1 MVRKETVVEYSMK
14 IRLILLTVLVTCLF
28 AIDLLSQ
35 ATDGNLVGV
44 ITDPTGAT
52 IPSAQVKIINGATKI
67 ETSTISGPNGDYRFN
82 NVPLGTYD
90 LLVMASGFGQMK
102 ERGIPIELNKTST
115 VNISLQIGSVSQ
127 VVDVSDAAAIID
139 TTTAQLQSSFTA
151 QQAQEL
157 PATSVGSGV
166 LNLSLLSA
174 GVASSGGLGYGTG
187 PSVGGQRPTNNS
199 FSIDGVD
206 NNRKDVTGPVVFVSN
221 EAVADFSLLQNQY
234 SPEFGHSSGGQFNTV
249 IKSGTNAVHG
259 SIYEYLQNRNLDAID
274 QLFQNQGL
282 TGNPRYDNSRLGATA
297 GGPILK
303 NKWFIY
309 GNYEY
314 NPVGRNSTPAGGVNA
329 PTAAGYA
336 TLAGLAGISQTNLG
350 VLRQYLPAAAT
361 ATSTTSVNGAAIPIG
376 PIPIV
381 APNYFNN
388 YDYLIS
394 SDFYISDKDQL
405 RGRYINNR
413 FRGIDN
419 NATLPAFYTPQT
431 TDAHLASLAEFHT
444 FSPTLTNELRL
455 SYNRFNNPVDA
466 GNFKFP
472 GLNAFPNILIENDLN
487 VQLGPD
493 PNGPQATILNT
504 YQWNDNLNWTKGKHT
519 FKFGYDGRKLI
530 APQSFVQR
538 SRGDYD
544 YLNLNEFLRDVAP
557 GDLGE
562 RSVGLSP
569 YSGNQ
574 SATYLYANDTWRVR
588 PNLTLTGGI
597 RYEYTTVPAGQ
608 QLQQLNSAAGVPG
621 LITFSAPKSQ
631 KTNFAPR
638 LGIAYSPGK
647 SGNTSIRAGFGIA
660 YDQIYDNLGIL
671 SLPPQFTST
680 YDVTGNETNFLANG
694 GLPGTYTPPVNVS
707 QARSA
712 TSAFIPDQ
720 KLPYA
725 IDWNIGIQHVFA
737 KDYTLEIRYLG
748 TRGVHLPIQ
757 ERINR
762 QAVVTPTNFLPTYLT
777 APASSQLA
785 GLNLSLGQL
794 VAESNTLSNFYAP
807 YGFNQYITAF
817 EPIGNSSYNGLAI
830 QLNRRFTNNLQFIAS
845 YTWSHNIDDGTAAV
859 FSTLLTPRR
868 PEDFQNLGR
877 DRASSILDRR
887 QRFTL
892 SEVYDAPWFR
902 RSGWFLRNIPGN
914 WLITGTYTLETPEYA
929 TVQSGVDSNLN
940 GDAAGDR
947 AIVNPAGIANAGSGV
962 YAVDKSG
969 NRVALGSPATVAYVA
984 LNSNARYI
992 EAQLGALANSGR
1004 NTLASNRINNFDIS
1018 VTKKFNITESKH
1030 LEFSGQ
1036 FFNILN
1042 HPQATPGSGNDVT
1055 PALTS
1060 VTTASRNFL
1069 QPSNPAFNNFGAFF
1083 SSTPR
1088 TIQVVGRF
1096 VF

>member
-1 MVRKETVVEYSMK
+1 
-14 IRLILLTVLVTCLF
+14 
-28 AIDLLSQ
+28 
-35 ATDGNLVGV
+35 
-44 ITDPTGAT
+44 
-52 IPSAQVKIINGATKI
+52 
-67 ETSTISGPNGDYRFN
+67 
-82 NVPLGTYD
+82 
-90 LLVMASGFGQMK
+90 
-102 ERGIPIELNKTST
+102 LNKTAT
-115 VNISLQIGSVSQ
+115 VNISLQVGAVSQ
-127 VVDVSDAAAIID
+127 TVDVREAAAAID
-139 TTTAQLQSSFTA
+139 TTTAQVQSSFTA
-151 QQAQEL
+151 LQAQDL
-157 PATSVGSGV
+157 PAASVGSGV

-174 GVASSGGLGYGTG
+174 GVASSGALGYGTG

-199 FSIDGVD
+199 FNIDGVD
-206 NNRKDVTGPVVFVSN
+206 NNRKDVTGPVVYVSN
-221 EAVADFSLLQNQY
+221 ESVSEFSLLQNQF

-282 TGNPRYDNSRLGATA
+282 RQNPRFDDNRLGATA

-336 TLAGLAGISQTNLG
+336 ALSALSGISQTNLG
-350 VLRQYLPAAAT
+350 ALRQYLPAAAA
-361 ATSTTSVNGAAIPIG
+361 ATSTTTVNGVAIPIG

-394 SDFYISDKDQL
+394 SDFYISDRDQL
-405 RGRYINNR
+405 RGRYVSNR
-413 FRGIDN
+413 LRGIDN

-444 FSPTLTNELRL
+444 FTSNLTNELRL
-455 SYNRFNNPVDA
+455 SYNRFNNPVNA
-466 GNFKFP
+466 GNFKYP
-472 GLNAFPNILIENDLN
+472 GLDAFPNILIENDLN

-493 PNGPQATILNT
+493 PNSPQATVLNT
-504 YQWNDNLNWTKGKHT
+504 YQWNDNVNWTKGNHT

-544 YLNLNEFLRDVAP
+544 YLNLSEFLRDVAP

-574 SATYLYANDTWRVR
+574 SVSYFFANDSWRVR
-588 PNLTLTGGI
+588 PNLTLTGGV
-597 RYEYTTVPAGQ
+597 RYEYTTVPFGQ
-608 QLQQLNSAAGVPG
+608 ELQRLNAAASVPG
-621 LITFSAPKSQ
+621 LISFNAPQSQ

-638 LGIAYSPGK
+638 LGVAYSPGK

-660 YDQIYDNLGIL
+660 YDQIYDNLGVL

-680 YDVTGNETNFLANG
+680 YDATGNETNFLARG
-694 GLPGTYTPPVNVS
+694 GLPGTYSPPATVAD
-707 QARSA
+707 ARA
-712 TSAFIPDQ
+712 LTSAFIPDQ

-725 IDWNIGIQHVFA
+725 IDWNFGIQHIFA
-737 KDYTLEIRYLG
+737 KSYTFEVRYLG
-748 TRGVHLPIQ
+748 TRGVHLPVQ

-762 QAVVTPTNFLPTYLT
+762 QAIVTPTNFLPTYLS
-777 APASSQLA
+777 APTSAQLA
-785 GLNLSLGQL
+785 GLNLNLGRLQT
-794 VAESNTLSNFYAP
+794 ERDTLSNLYAP
-807 YGFNQYITAF
+807 YGFSQNITAF
-817 EPIGNSSYNGLAI
+817 EPIGNSSYNGLAL
-830 QLNRRFTNNLQFIAS
+830 QLNRRFTNNLQFIGS
-845 YTWSHNIDDGTAAV
+845 YTWSHNIDDSTAAV

-877 DRASSILDRR
+877 DRANSILDRR
-887 QRFTL
+887 HRFTL
-892 SEVYDAPWFR
+892 SEVYDAPWYR
-902 RSGWFLRNIPGN
+902 KSGWFLKNIAGN
-914 WLITGTYTLETPEYA
+914 WLVSGTYTFETPEYA

-947 AIVNPAGIANAGSGV
+947 SIINPAGIATVGSNV
-962 YAVDKSG
+962 YAIDKSG
-969 NRVALGSPATVAYVA
+969 NPVSIGSPATAAYVA
-984 LNSNARYI
+984 VNPNARYI
-992 EAQLGALANSGR
+992 EAQLGALANGGR
-1004 NTLASNRINNFDIS
+1004 NTLATRPINNFDVS
-1018 VTKKFNITESKH
+1018 LTKKFNITESKRF
-1030 LEFSGQ
+1030 EFGGQ
-1036 FFNILN
+1036 FFNLFN
-1042 HPQATPGSGNDVT
+1042 HPQATPGSVNDVT
-1055 PALTS
+1055 PAATS

-1069 QPSNPAFNNFGAFF
+1069 QPSNPAFNDFGAFF
-1083 SSTPR
+1083 SSNPR

-1096 VF
+1096 IF

>member
-1 MVRKETVVEYSMK
+1 MK
-14 IRLILLTVLVTCLF
+14 IRFLVSGAIAICLF
-28 AIDLLSQ
+28 VACLFGQ
-35 ATDGNLVGV
+35 ATDGNLVGT
-44 ITDPTGAT
+44 ITDAT
-52 IPSAQVKIINGATKI
+52 AAAIPGAQVKITNRATNI
-67 ETSTISGPNGDYRFN
+67 QTLTTSNASGEYRFN
-82 NVPLGTYD
+82 NIPVGSYD
-90 LLVMASGFGQMK
+90 LSVAARGFGAMM
-102 ERGIPIELNKTST
+102 ESGLAVELNKTVT
-115 VNISLQIGSVSQ
+115 VNISLQVGAVSQ
-127 VVDVSDAAAIID
+127 TLDVIEAPAAID
-139 TTTAQLQSSFTA
+139 TTTAQVQSSFTA
-151 QQAQEL
+151 QQAKDL
-157 PATSVGSGV
+157 PASSVGSGV

-199 FSIDGVD
+199 FNIDGVD

-221 EAVADFSLLQNQY
+221 EAVSEFSLLQNQF

-249 IKSGTNAVHG
+249 IKSGTNALHG
-259 SIYEYLQNRNLDAID
+259 SIYEYFQNRNLNAID
-274 QLFQNQGL
+274 QLFRNQGL
-282 TGNPRYDNSRLGATA
+282 TSNPRFDDNRLGATA

-303 NKWFIY
+303 DKWFIY

-336 TLAGLAGISQTNLG
+336 ALSSLSGISQTNLG
-350 VLRQYLPAAAT
+350 VLKQYLPAAAT
-361 ATSTTSVNGAAIPIG
+361 AATTTTVNGAAIPIG

-394 SDFYISDKDQL
+394 SDFYISDTDQL
-405 RGRYINNR
+405 RARYVSNR
-413 FRGIDN
+413 LRGIDN

-431 TDAHLASLAEFHT
+431 TDSHLASLAEFHT
-444 FSPTLTNELRL
+444 FSPNITNELRL
-455 SYNRFNNPVDA
+455 SYNRFNNPVNA

-472 GLNAFPNILIENDLN
+472 GLDAFPNILIENDLN
-487 VQLGPD
+487 LQLGPD

-504 YQWNDNLNWTKGKHT
+504 YQWNDNLNWTKGHHT
-519 FKFGYDGRKLI
+519 LKFGYDGRKLI

-544 YLNLNEFLRDVAP
+544 YLNLDEFLRDIAP

-574 SATYLYANDTWRVR
+574 TATYLYANDSWRIR
-588 PNLTLTGGI
+588 PNLTLTGGV

-608 QLQQLNSAAGVPG
+608 QLQSLNSASSVPG
-621 LITFSAPKSQ
+621 LISFNAPQSQ

-638 LGIAYSPGK
+638 LGVAYSPGK

-671 SLPPQFTST
+671 SLPPQFTTT

-694 GLPGTYTPPVNVS
+694 GLPGTYTPPANVA
-707 QARSA
+707 QARAA

-725 IDWNIGIQHVFA
+725 IDWNFGIQHVFA
-737 KDYTLEIRYLG
+737 KNYTFEVRYLG
-748 TRGVHLPIQ
+748 TRGVHLPVQ
-757 ERINR
+757 QRINR
-762 QAVVTPTNFLPTYLT
+762 QDTVRPTNFLPTYLSV
-777 APASSQLA
+777 PAASQLS
-785 GLNLSLGQL
+785 GLNTNLGQL
-794 VAESNTLSNFYAP
+794 LAEEAASSNFYAP
-807 YGFNQYITAF
+807 YGFNQNISAF
-817 EPIGNSSYNGLAI
+817 QPIGNSIYNGLAL
-830 QLNRRFTNNLQFIAS
+830 QLNRRFTNNLQFIGS
-845 YTWSHNIDDGTAAV
+845 YTWSHNIDDSTAAV

-877 DRASSILDRR
+877 DRGNSILDRR
-887 QRFTL
+887 HRFTL

-902 RSGWFLRNIPGN
+902 HSGWFLKNVPGN
-914 WLITGTYTLETPEYA
+914 WLVSGTYTFETPEYA

-947 AIVNPAGIANAGSGV
+947 AIVNPAGIANVGSDV
-962 YAVDKSG
+962 YAVDKNG
-969 NRVALGSPATVAYVA
+969 NRVATGSASTVAYVA
-984 LNSNARYI
+984 VNPNARYV
-992 EAQLGALANSGR
+992 EAQLGALTNGGR
-1004 NTLASNRINNFDIS
+1004 NTLATNRVNNFDIS
-1018 VTKKFNITESKH
+1018 LTKKFNITESKH
-1030 LEFSGQ
+1030 FEFAGQ

-1042 HPQATPGSGNDVT
+1042 HPQATPGSLNDVT

-1060 VTTASRNFL
+1060 LTTASRNFL

-1083 SSTPR
+1083 SSNPR
-1088 TIQVVGRF
+1088 TIQIVGRF
-1096 VF
+1096 IF

>member
-1 MVRKETVVEYSMK
+1 MK
-14 IRLILLTVLVTCLF
+14 IRFIFSGAAVICLLAASLF
-28 AIDLLSQ
+28 GQ
-35 ATDGNLVGV
+35 ATDGNLVGT
-44 ITDPTGAT
+44 ITDASGAV
-52 IPSAQVKIINGATKI
+52 IPGAQVKITNRATNI
-67 ETSTISGPNGDYRFN
+67 QTLSTSSASGEYRFN
-82 NVPLGTYD
+82 NIPVGSYD
-90 LLVMASGFGQMK
+90 LSVTATGFGAMM
-102 ERGIPIELNKTST
+102 EGGLAVELNKTVT
-115 VNISLQIGSVSQ
+115 VNISLQVGAVSQ
-127 VVDVSDAAAIID
+127 TLDVIEAPAAID
-139 TTTAQLQSSFTA
+139 TTTAQVQSSFTA
-151 QQAQEL
+151 QQAKEL
-157 PATSVGSGV
+157 PASSVGSGV

-199 FSIDGVD
+199 FNIDGVD
-206 NNRKDVTGPVVFVSN
+206 NNRKDVTGPVVFISN
-221 EAVADFSLLQNQY
+221 EAVSEFSLLENQF

-259 SIYEYLQNRNLDAID
+259 SIYEYFQNRNLNAID

-282 TGNPRYDNSRLGATA
+282 TSNPRFDDNRLGATG

-329 PTAAGYA
+329 PTAGGYA
-336 TLAGLAGISQTNLG
+336 TLSSLPGISQTNLG
-350 VLRQYLPAAAT
+350 VLKQYLPATTTAAT
-361 ATSTTSVNGAAIPIG
+361 TTTVNGTAIPIG

-394 SDFYISDKDQL
+394 SDFYISERDQL
-405 RGRYINNR
+405 RGRYVSNR

-419 NATLPAFYTPQT
+419 NATLPAFYTPRT

-444 FSPTLTNELRL
+444 FSPNITNELRL
-455 SYNRFNNPVDA
+455 SYNRFNNPVNA

-472 GLNAFPNILIENDLN
+472 GLDAFPNILIENDLN
-487 VQLGPD
+487 LQLGPD

-504 YQWNDNLNWTKGKHT
+504 YQWNDNLNWIKGSHT

-544 YLNLNEFLRDVAP
+544 YLNLSEFLRDVAP

-574 SATYLYANDTWRVR
+574 TATYLYANDSWRIR
-588 PNLTLTGGI
+588 PNLTLTGGV

-608 QLQQLNSAAGVPG
+608 QLQSLNSASSVPG
-621 LITFSAPKSQ
+621 LISFNAPQSQ

-638 LGIAYSPGK
+638 LGVAYSPGK

-671 SLPPQFTST
+671 SLPPQFTTT

-694 GLPGTYTPPVNVS
+694 GLPGTYTPPANVA
-707 QARSA
+707 QARAA

-725 IDWNIGIQHVFA
+725 IDWNFGIQHVFA
-737 KDYTLEIRYLG
+737 KNYTFEVRYLG
-748 TRGVHLPIQ
+748 TRGVHLPVQ
-757 ERINR
+757 QRINR
-762 QAVVTPTNFLPTYLT
+762 QDTVTPTNFLPTYLSV
-777 APASSQLA
+777 PAASQLS
-785 GLNLSLGQL
+785 GLNTNLGQL
-794 VAESNTLSNFYAP
+794 LAEEAASSNFYAP
-807 YGFNQYITAF
+807 YGFNQNISAF
-817 EPIGNSSYNGLAI
+817 QPIGNSIYNGLAL
-830 QLNRRFTNNLQFIAS
+830 QLNRRFTNNLQFIGS
-845 YTWSHNIDDGTAAV
+845 YTWSHNIDDSTAAV

-877 DRASSILDRR
+877 DRGNSILDRR
-887 QRFTL
+887 HRFTL

-902 RSGWFLRNIPGN
+902 HSGWFLKNVPGN
-914 WLITGTYTLETPEYA
+914 WLVSGTYTFETPEYA

-947 AIVNPAGIANAGSGV
+947 AIVNPAGIANVGSDV
-962 YAVDKSG
+962 YAVDKNG
-969 NRVALGSPATVAYVA
+969 NRVATGSASTVAYVA
-984 LNSNARYI
+984 VNPNARYV
-992 EAQLGALANSGR
+992 EAQLGALTNGGR
-1004 NTLASNRINNFDIS
+1004 NTLATNRVNNFDIS
-1018 VTKKFNITESKH
+1018 LTKKFNITESKH
-1030 LEFSGQ
+1030 FEFAGQ

-1042 HPQATPGSGNDVT
+1042 HPQATPGSLNDVT

-1060 VTTASRNFL
+1060 LTTASRNFL

-1083 SSTPR
+1083 SSNPR
-1088 TIQVVGRF
+1088 TIQIVGRF
-1096 VF
+1096 IF

>member
-1 MVRKETVVEYSMK
+1 MK
-14 IRLILLTVLVTCLF
+14 IRFLVSGAIAVCLF
-28 AIDLLSQ
+28 AACLFGQ
-35 ATDGNLVGV
+35 ATDGNLVGT
-44 ITDPTGAT
+44 ITDAT
-52 IPSAQVKIINGATKI
+52 AAAIPGAQVKITNRATNI
-67 ETSTISGPNGDYRFN
+67 QTSTTSNASGEYRFN
-82 NVPLGTYD
+82 NIPVGSYD
-90 LLVMASGFGQMK
+90 LSVAATGFGAMT
-102 ERGIPIELNKTST
+102 ESGLAVELNKTVT
-115 VNISLQIGSVSQ
+115 VNISLQVGAVSQ
-127 VVDVSDAAAIID
+127 TLDVIEAPAAID
-139 TTTAQLQSSFTA
+139 TTTAQVQSSFTA
-151 QQAQEL
+151 QQAKDL
-157 PATSVGSGV
+157 PASSVGSGV

-199 FSIDGVD
+199 FNIDGVD

-221 EAVADFSLLQNQY
+221 EAVSEFSLLQNQF

-259 SIYEYLQNRNLDAID
+259 SIYEYFQNRNLNAID

-282 TGNPRYDNSRLGATA
+282 TSNPRFDDNRLGATA

-329 PTAAGYA
+329 PTAAGYSA
-336 TLAGLAGISQTNLG
+336 LSSLSGISQTNLG
-350 VLRQYLPAAAT
+350 VLKQYLPAAAT
-361 ATSTTSVNGAAIPIG
+361 ATATTTVNGTAVPIG

-394 SDFYISDKDQL
+394 SDFYISDRDQL
-405 RGRYINNR
+405 RGRYVSNR

-444 FSPTLTNELRL
+444 FSPNITNELRL
-455 SYNRFNNPVDA
+455 SYNRFNNPVNA

-472 GLNAFPNILIENDLN
+472 GLDAFPNILIENDLN
-487 VQLGPD
+487 LQLGPD

-504 YQWNDNLNWTKGKHT
+504 YQWNDNLNWTKGHHT

-544 YLNLNEFLRDVAP
+544 YLNLDEFLRDVAP

-574 SATYLYANDTWRVR
+574 AATYLYANDSWRIR
-588 PNLTLTGGI
+588 PNLTLTGGV

-608 QLQQLNSAAGVPG
+608 QLQSLNSVSSVPG
-621 LITFSAPKSQ
+621 LISFNAPQSQ
-631 KTNFAPR
+631 RTNFAPR
-638 LGIAYSPGK
+638 LGVAYSPGK

-671 SLPPQFTST
+671 SLPPQFTTT

-694 GLPGTYTPPVNVS
+694 GLPGTYTPPVNVA
-707 QARSA
+707 QARAA

-725 IDWNIGIQHVFA
+725 IDWNFGIQHVFA
-737 KDYTLEIRYLG
+737 KNYTFEVRYLG
-748 TRGVHLPIQ
+748 TRGVHLPVQ
-757 ERINR
+757 QRINR
-762 QAVVTPTNFLPTYLT
+762 QDTVTPTNFLPTYLS
-777 APASSQLA
+777 APAASQLS
-785 GLNLSLGQL
+785 GLNTNLGQL
-794 VAESNTLSNFYAP
+794 LAEEAASSNFYAP
-807 YGFNQYITAF
+807 YGFNQNITAF
-817 EPIGNSSYNGLAI
+817 QPIGNSSYNGLAL
-830 QLNRRFTNNLQFIAS
+830 QLNRRFTNNLQFIGS
-845 YTWSHNIDDGTAAV
+845 YTWSHNIDDSTAAV

-877 DRASSILDRR
+877 DRGNSILDRR
-887 QRFTL
+887 HRFTL

-902 RSGWFLRNIPGN
+902 HSGWFLKNVPGN
-914 WLITGTYTLETPEYA
+914 WLVSGTYTFETPEYA

-947 AIVNPAGIANAGSGV
+947 AIVNPAGIANVGSDV
-962 YAVDKSG
+962 YAVNNNG
-969 NRVALGSPATVAYVA
+969 NRVATGSASTVAYVA
-984 LNSNARYI
+984 VNPNARYI
-992 EAQLGALANSGR
+992 EAQLGALTNSGR
-1004 NTLASNRINNFDIS
+1004 NTLATNRINNFDIS
-1018 VTKKFNITESKH
+1018 LTKKFNISESKH
-1030 LEFSGQ
+1030 FEFAGQ

-1042 HPQATPGSGNDVT
+1042 HPQATPGSLNDVT

-1083 SSTPR
+1083 SSSPR
-1088 TIQVVGRF
+1088 TIQIVGRF
-1096 VF
+1096 IF

>member
-1 MVRKETVVEYSMK
+1 MK
-14 IRLILLTVLVTCLF
+14 IRFLVSGAIAICLF
-28 AIDLLSQ
+28 AACLFGQ
-35 ATDGNLVGV
+35 ATDGNLVGT
-44 ITDPTGAT
+44 ITDAT
-52 IPSAQVKIINGATKI
+52 AAAIPGAQVKITNRATNI
-67 ETSTISGPNGDYRFN
+67 QTLTTSNASGEYRFN
-82 NVPLGTYD
+82 NIPVGSYD
-90 LLVMASGFGQMK
+90 LSVAATGFGAMM
-102 ERGIPIELNKTST
+102 ESGLAVELNKTVT
-115 VNISLQIGSVSQ
+115 VNISLQVGAVSQ
-127 VVDVSDAAAIID
+127 TLDVIEAPAAID
-139 TTTAQLQSSFTA
+139 TTTAQVQSSFTA
-151 QQAQEL
+151 QQAKDL
-157 PATSVGSGV
+157 PASSVGSGV

-199 FSIDGVD
+199 FNIDGVD

-221 EAVADFSLLQNQY
+221 EAVSEFSLLQNQF

-249 IKSGTNAVHG
+249 IKSGTNALHG
-259 SIYEYLQNRNLDAID
+259 SIYEYFQNRNLNAID

-282 TGNPRYDNSRLGATA
+282 TSNPRFDDNRLGATA

-303 NKWFIY
+303 DKWFIY

-336 TLAGLAGISQTNLG
+336 ALSSLSGISQTNLG
-350 VLRQYLPAAAT
+350 VLKQYLPAAAT
-361 ATSTTSVNGAAIPIG
+361 AATTTTVNGAAIPIG

-394 SDFYISDKDQL
+394 SDFYISDTDQL
-405 RGRYINNR
+405 RGRYVSNR
-413 FRGIDN
+413 LRGIDN

-431 TDAHLASLAEFHT
+431 TDSHLASLAEFHT
-444 FSPTLTNELRL
+444 FSPNITNELRL
-455 SYNRFNNPVDA
+455 SYNRFNNPVNA

-472 GLNAFPNILIENDLN
+472 GLDAFPNILIENDLN
-487 VQLGPD
+487 LQLGPD

-504 YQWNDNLNWTKGKHT
+504 YQWNDNLNWTKGHHT

-544 YLNLNEFLRDVAP
+544 YLNLDEFLRDVAP

-574 SATYLYANDTWRVR
+574 TATYLYANDSWRIR
-588 PNLTLTGGI
+588 PNLTLTGGV

-608 QLQQLNSAAGVPG
+608 QLQSLNSASSVPG
-621 LITFSAPKSQ
+621 LISFNAPQSQ

-638 LGIAYSPGK
+638 LGVAYSPGK

-671 SLPPQFTST
+671 SLPPQFTTT

-694 GLPGTYTPPVNVS
+694 GLPGTYTPPANVA
-707 QARSA
+707 QARAA

-725 IDWNIGIQHVFA
+725 IDWNFGIQHVFA
-737 KDYTLEIRYLG
+737 KNYTFEVRYLG
-748 TRGVHLPIQ
+748 TRGVHLPVQ
-757 ERINR
+757 QRINR
-762 QAVVTPTNFLPTYLT
+762 QDTVTPTNFLPTYLSV
-777 APASSQLA
+777 PAASQLS
-785 GLNLSLGQL
+785 GLNTNLGQL
-794 VAESNTLSNFYAP
+794 LAEEAASSNFYAP
-807 YGFNQYITAF
+807 YGFNQNITAF
-817 EPIGNSSYNGLAI
+817 QTIGNSIYNGLAL
-830 QLNRRFTNNLQFIAS
+830 QLNRRFTNNLQFIGS
-845 YTWSHNIDDGTAAV
+845 YTWSHNIDDSTAAV

-868 PEDFQNLGR
+868 PEDFQNSGR
-877 DRASSILDRR
+877 DRGNSILDRR
-887 QRFTL
+887 HRFTL

-902 RSGWFLRNIPGN
+902 HSGWFLKNVPGN
-914 WLITGTYTLETPEYA
+914 WLVSGTYTFETPEYA

-947 AIVNPAGIANAGSGV
+947 AIVNPAGIANVGSDV
-962 YAVDKSG
+962 YPVDKNG
-969 NRVALGSPATVAYVA
+969 NRVATGSASTVAYVA
-984 LNSNARYI
+984 VNPNARYI
-992 EAQLGALANSGR
+992 EAQLGALTNSGR
-1004 NTLASNRINNFDIS
+1004 NTLATNRINNFDIS
-1018 VTKKFNITESKH
+1018 LTKKFNITESKH
-1030 LEFSGQ
+1030 FEFAGQ

-1042 HPQATPGSGNDVT
+1042 HPQATPGSLNDVT

-1060 VTTASRNFL
+1060 LTTASRNFL

-1083 SSTPR
+1083 SSNPR
-1088 TIQVVGRF
+1088 TIQIVGRF
-1096 VF
+1096 IF

>member
-1 MVRKETVVEYSMK
+1 MK
-14 IRLILLTVLVTCLF
+14 IRFIFSEAAVICLLAASLF
-28 AIDLLSQ
+28 GQ
-35 ATDGNLVGV
+35 ATDGNLVGT
-44 ITDPTGAT
+44 ITDASGAV
-52 IPSAQVKIINGATKI
+52 IPGAQVKITNRATNI
-67 ETSTISGPNGDYRFN
+67 QTLSTSNASCEYRFN
-82 NVPLGTYD
+82 NIPVGSYD
-90 LLVMASGFGQMK
+90 LSVTATGFGAMM
-102 ERGIPIELNKTST
+102 EGGLAVELNKTVT
-115 VNISLQIGSVSQ
+115 VNISLQVGAVSQ
-127 VVDVSDAAAIID
+127 TLDVIEAPAAID
-139 TTTAQLQSSFTA
+139 TTTAQVQSSFTA
-151 QQAQEL
+151 QQAKDL
-157 PATSVGSGV
+157 PASSVGSGV

-199 FSIDGVD
+199 FNIDGVD

-221 EAVADFSLLQNQY
+221 EAVSEFSLLENQF

-259 SIYEYLQNRNLDAID
+259 SIYEYFQNRNLNAID

-282 TGNPRYDNSRLGATA
+282 TSNPRFDDNRLGATA

-329 PTAAGYA
+329 PTAGGYA
-336 TLAGLAGISQTNLG
+336 TLSGLHGISQTNLG
-350 VLRQYLPAAAT
+350 VLKQYLPAATTAAT
-361 ATSTTSVNGAAIPIG
+361 TTTVNGTAIPIG

-394 SDFYISDKDQL
+394 SDFYISDRDQL
-405 RGRYINNR
+405 RGRYVSNR

-419 NATLPAFYTPQT
+419 NPTLPAFYTGQT

-444 FSPTLTNELRL
+444 FSPNITNELRL
-455 SYNRFNNPVDA
+455 SYNRFNNPVNA

-472 GLNAFPNILIENDLN
+472 GLDAFPNILIENDLN
-487 VQLGPD
+487 LQLGPD

-504 YQWNDNLNWTKGKHT
+504 YQWNDNLNWIKGSHT

-544 YLNLNEFLRDVAP
+544 YLNLSEFLRDVAP

-574 SATYLYANDTWRVR
+574 NVTYLYANDSWRIR
-588 PNLTLTGGI
+588 PNLTLSGGV

-608 QLQQLNSAAGVPG
+608 QLQSLNSASSVRG
-621 LITFSAPKSQ
+621 LISFNAPQSQ

-638 LGIAYSPGK
+638 LGVAFSPGK

-671 SLPPQFTST
+671 SLPPQFTTT
-680 YDVTGNETNFLANG
+680 YDVTGKETRFLADG
-694 GLPGTYTPPVNVS
+694 GLPGTYTPPASVA
-707 QARSA
+707 QARAA
-712 TSAFIPDQ
+712 TPAFIPDQ

-725 IDWNIGIQHVFA
+725 IDWNFGIQHIFA
-737 KDYTLEIRYLG
+737 KDYTFEVRYLG
-748 TRGVHLPIQ
+748 TRGVHLPVQ
-757 ERINR
+757 QRINR
-762 QAVVTPTNFLPTYLT
+762 EAIVTPTNFLPTYLSAPT
-777 APASSQLA
+777 ASQLA
-785 GLNLSLGQL
+785 GLNTSLGQL
-794 VAESNTLSNFYAP
+794 LAERDASSNFYAP
-807 YGFNQYITAF
+807 YGFNQNITAF
-817 EPIGNSSYNGLAI
+817 EPIGNSSYNGLAL
-830 QLNRRFTNNLQFIAS
+830 QLNRRFTNNLQFIGS
-845 YTWSHNIDDGTAAV
+845 YTWSHNIDDSTASV
-859 FSTLLTPRR
+859 FTTLLTPRR
-868 PEDFQNLGR
+868 GEDFQNLRR
-877 DRASSILDRR
+877 DRGNSILDRR
-887 QRFTL
+887 HRFTL
-892 SEVYDAPWFR
+892 SEVYDAQWFR
-902 RSGWFLRNIPGN
+902 HSGWFLKNVPGN
-914 WLITGTYTLETPEYA
+914 WLVSGTYTFETPEYA

-947 AIVNPAGIANAGSGV
+947 AIVNPAGIANVGSDV
-962 YAVDKSG
+962 YAVDQSS
-969 NRVALGSPATVAYVA
+969 NRVATGSASTVAYVA
-984 LNSNARYI
+984 VNPNARYI
-992 EAQLGALANSGR
+992 EAQLGALTNGGR
-1004 NTLASNRINNFDIS
+1004 NTLATNRINNFDIS

-1030 LEFSGQ
+1030 FEFAGQ
-1036 FFNILN
+1036 FFNVLN
-1042 HPQATPGSGNDVT
+1042 HPQATPGSLNDVT

-1083 SSTPR
+1083 SSNPR
-1088 TIQVVGRF
+1088 TIQIVGRF
-1096 VF
+1096 IF

>member
-1 MVRKETVVEYSMK
+1 MK
-14 IRLILLTVLVTCLF
+14 IRFIFSGAVAVCLF
-28 AIDLLSQ
+28 AACLFGQ
-35 ATDGNLVGV
+35 ATDGNLVGT
-44 ITDPTGAT
+44 ITDAT
-52 IPSAQVKIINGATKI
+52 AAAIPGAQVKITNRATNI
-67 ETSTISGPNGDYRFN
+67 QTLTTSNASGEYRFN
-82 NVPLGTYD
+82 NIPVGSYD
-90 LLVMASGFGQMK
+90 LSVAATGFGAMM
-102 ERGIPIELNKTST
+102 ESGLAVELNKTVT
-115 VNISLQIGSVSQ
+115 VNISLQVGAVSQ
-127 VVDVSDAAAIID
+127 TLDVIEAPAAID
-139 TTTAQLQSSFTA
+139 TTTPQVQSSFTA
-151 QQAQEL
+151 QQAKDL
-157 PATSVGSGV
+157 PASSVRSGV

-199 FSIDGVD
+199 FNIDGVD

-221 EAVADFSLLQNQY
+221 EAVSEFSLLQNQF

-259 SIYEYLQNRNLDAID
+259 SIYEYFQNRNLNAID

-282 TGNPRYDNSRLGATA
+282 TSNPRFDDNRLGATA

-336 TLAGLAGISQTNLG
+336 ALSSLSGISQTNLG
-350 VLRQYLPAAAT
+350 VLKQYLPAAAT
-361 ATSTTSVNGAAIPIG
+361 ATATTTVNGTAVPIG

-394 SDFYISDKDQL
+394 SDFHISDRDEL
-405 RGRYINNR
+405 RGRYVSNR

-444 FSPTLTNELRL
+444 FSPNITNELRL
-455 SYNRFNNPVDA
+455 SYNRFNNPVNA

-472 GLNAFPNILIENDLN
+472 GLDAFPNILIENDLN
-487 VQLGPD
+487 LQLGPD

-504 YQWNDNLNWTKGKHT
+504 YQWNDNLNWTKGNHT

-544 YLNLNEFLRDVAP
+544 YLNLSEFLRDVAP

-574 SATYLYANDTWRVR
+574 NVTYLYANDSWRVR
-588 PNLTLTGGI
+588 PNLTLSGGL
-597 RYEYTTVPAGQ
+597 RYEFTTVPFGA
-608 QLQQLNSAAGVPG
+608 QLQRLNSASSVPG
-621 LITFSAPKSQ
+621 LISFNSPQSQ

-638 LGIAYSPGK
+638 LGVAYSPGK

-671 SLPPQFTST
+671 SLPPQFTTT
-680 YDVTGNETNFLANG
+680 YDVTGNEARFLANG
-694 GLPGTYTPPVNVS
+694 GLPGTYTPPASVA
-707 QARSA
+707 QARAA
-712 TSAFIPDQ
+712 TSALIPDQ

-725 IDWNIGIQHVFA
+725 IDWNFGIQHIFA
-737 KDYTLEIRYLG
+737 KDYTVEVRYLG
-748 TRGVHLPIQ
+748 TRGVHLPVQ
-757 ERINR
+757 QRINR
-762 QAVVTPTNFLPTYLT
+762 EAIVTPTNFLPTYLSAPT
-777 APASSQLA
+777 ASQLA
-785 GLNLSLGQL
+785 GLNTNLGQL
-794 VAESNTLSNFYAP
+794 LSERDASSNFYAP
-807 YGFNQYITAF
+807 YGFNQNITAF
-817 EPIGNSSYNGLAI
+817 QPIGNSSYDGLAI
-830 QLNRRFTNNLQFIAS
+830 QLNRRFTNNLQFIGS
-845 YTWSHNIDDGTAAV
+845 YTWSHNIDDSTASV
-859 FSTLLTPRR
+859 FTTLLTPRR
-868 PEDFQNLGR
+868 AEDFQNLRR
-877 DRASSILDRR
+877 DRGNSILDRR
-887 QRFTL
+887 HRFTL

-902 RSGWFLRNIPGN
+902 HSGWFLKNVPGN
-914 WLITGTYTLETPEYA
+914 WLVSGTYTFETPEYA

-947 AIVNPAGIANAGSGV
+947 AIVNPSGIANAGSNV
-962 YAVDKSG
+962 YAIDSNG
-969 NRVALGSPATVAYVA
+969 NRVATGSTSTVAYVA
-984 LNSNARYI
+984 VNPNARYI
-992 EAQLGALANSGR
+992 EAQLGALTNGGR
-1004 NTLASNRINNFDIS
+1004 NTLSTNRINNFDIS

-1030 LEFSGQ
+1030 FEFAGQ

-1042 HPQATPGSGNDVT
+1042 HPQATPGSLNDVT

-1083 SSTPR
+1083 SSNPR
-1088 TIQVVGRF
+1088 TIQIVGRF
-1096 VF
+1096 IF